1 MNKLLQR
8 TVTGLILVAVLLVVF
23 FRLPPSAAVILIGVF
38 ILVGAWEWAAFAGW
52 PNTAARLTYA
62 GIMLAALLSIAI
74 LGPRGFPTAWVIW
87 AGLAWWC
94 CAFFLV
100 LRYPVQVGPVVT
112 AVCGFLIML
121 PVWVASLAILKS
133 AGGGPGMLLYALAM
147 VWAADVGAYF
157 TGRRIGRVRLAPQVS
172 PGKTW
177 EGVIGGLVAAVL
189 VASAGGLALGLAP
202 MAAVSLAVPLGLSL
216 ALVSVLGDL
225 TVSLFKRNA
234 GLKDS
239 GSLFP
244 GHGGVLDRVDGVCV
258 ALPLFA
264 ALLHFNGL
272 VAL

>member
-23 FRLPPSAAVILIGVF
+23 FRLPPAAAVILIGAF
-38 ILVGAWEWAAFAGW
+38 IVVGAWEWAAFAGW
-52 PNTAARLTYA
+52 SATPGRLAYA
-62 GIMLAALLSIAI
+62 GAMLAALFAIAA
-74 LGPRGFPTAWVIW
+74 LRSRGLPTAWIIW
-87 AGLAWWC
+87 VGLAWWC
-94 CAFFLV
+94 CAFMLV
-100 LRYPVQVGPVVT
+100 LRYPVQVGPRVT
-112 AVCGFLIML
+112 GLCGFLIML
-121 PVWVASLAILKS
+121 PVWVASLAILGS

-157 TGRRIGRVRLAPQVS
+157 TGRRIGRVRLAPKVS

-202 MAAVSLAVPLGLSL
+202 RAAASLAIPLGLSL

-264 ALLHFNGL
+264 ALLHYQGL
-272 VAL
+272 VDL

>member
-8 TVTGLILVAVLLVVF
+8 SVTAVILLAVLLVVF
-23 FRLPPSAAVILIGVF
+23 FALPPAAAIVLIGAF
-38 ILVGAWEWAAFAGW
+38 IVAGAWEWAAFAGW
-52 PNTAARLTYA
+52 PATLGRLAYA
-62 GIMLAALLSIAI
+62 GFVFALLLVVAE
-74 LGPRGFPTAWVIW
+74 LRRRGGPTAWIVW

-94 CAFFLV
+94 CAFVLV
-100 LRYPVQVGPVVT
+100 LRYPVRVGAWAT
-112 AVCGFLIML
+112 ALCGILIML
-121 PVWVASLAILKS
+121 PVWVAALAILGS
-133 AGGGPGMLLYALAM
+133 ASGGPGMLLYALAM

-177 EGVIGGLVAAVL
+177 EGVIGGLIFAVAVAA
-189 VASAGGLALGLAP
+189 GGGVALGLTP
-202 MAAVSLAVPLGLSL
+202 RAAAALAVPLGLSL

-239 GSLFP
+239 GSMFP

-264 ALLHFNGL
+264 ALLHQNGL
-272 VAL
+272 IYL

>member
-8 TVTGLILVAVLLVVF
+8 TVTGLILVTVLLVVF
-23 FRLPPSAAVILIGVF
+23 FQLPSDAAVILIGVF
-38 ILVGAWEWAAFAGW
+38 IIVGAWEWAAFAGW
-52 PNTAARLTYA
+52 SATPGRVAFAAVMSASLLATAV
-62 GIMLAALLSIAI
+62 
-74 LGPRGFPTAWVIW
+74 LGPRGLPTAWIVW
-87 AGLAWWC
+87 VGLAWWC
-94 CAFFLV
+94 CAFVLV
-100 LRYPVQVGPVVT
+100 LRYPLRVGPWAT
-112 AVCGFLIML
+112 GLCGLLIML
-121 PVWVASLAILKS
+121 PVWVAALAILGS
-133 AGGGPGMLLYALAM
+133 ASGGPALAT

-177 EGVIGGLVAAVL
+177 EGVIGGLGAAVL
-189 VASAGGLALGLAP
+189 VAMAGGVALGLTPRA
-202 MAAVSLAVPLGLSL
+202 AAVVGIPLGLCL
-216 ALVSVLGDL
+216 ALASVLGDL

-264 ALLHFNGL
+264 ALLHVNGL
-272 VAL
+272 VDL

>member
-23 FRLPPSAAVILIGVF
+23 FRLPPAAAVILIGAF
-38 ILVGAWEWAAFAGW
+38 IVAGAWEWAAFAGW
-52 PNTAARLTYA
+52 SSTPGRLGYA
-62 GIMLAALLSIAI
+62 GLLLVAVLAIAI
-74 LGPRGFPTAWVIW
+74 LGPRGLPTAWIVWVGLIW
-87 AGLAWWC
+87 WL
-94 CAFFLV
+94 CAFLLV
-100 LRYPVQVGPVVT
+100 LRYPVQFGSWVT
-112 AVCGFLIML
+112 AFCGLLILL
-121 PVWVASLAILKS
+121 PVWVAALAVLGS
-133 AGGGPGMLLYALAM
+133 SRGGPGMLLYALAM

-157 TGRRIGRVRLAPQVS
+157 VGRRVGRVRLAPQVS

-177 EGVIGGLVAAVL
+177 EGVIGGLLAAICVAAV
-189 VASAGGLALGLAP
+189 GGLLLGLPART
-202 MAAVSLAVPLGLSL
+202 AAALAVPLGSSL

-258 ALPLFA
+258 ALPVYA
-264 ALLHFNGL
+264 ALLHQNGL
-272 VAL
+272 VDL